1 MAAPHVAD
9 IGSLLRGIAPGEPCG
24 ANLEYDSAF
33 LELELV
39 VKGKPEVQYGETI
52 AAATLPDW
60 KSAKA
65 MALALFGRTIDLRV
79 AVMLARALLCVDG
92 LPGFATGL
100 QIVERMLEQYWGGL
114 HPQLDPADDNDP
126 VLRVNTL
133 AALCE
138 TGSVLRDLHDA
149 PLVES
154 RAHGRFSLRDVDLA
168 TGELDLPEDVEKPAL
183 ASIEAAFLDV
193 DLNELENMDQ
203 ALSDA
208 YRSSIRIEQVL
219 TENVGASHALDM
231 SALSRLLKRASDYV
245 HERLG
250 RRAGAADSEGAGAKF
265 SPAADRSNQAGAV
278 PALRR
283 GGVLSRDDLLAMID
297 EICSY
302 YQQYEPSSPVP
313 LLLQRA
319 RRLVNKSFL
328 EILEDLAP
336 DGLNQLHQTNLVK
349 RE

>member
-1 MAAPHVAD
+1 VAALYVVD
-9 IGSLLRGIAPGEPCG
+9 IGSLCRGITPDEPCG
-24 ANLEYDSAF
+24 VNLEYDPAF

-39 VKGKPEVQYGETI
+39 VKGKPEVQYGDTI
-52 AAATLPDW
+52 AAATPPDW
-60 KSAKA
+60 KLAKA

-92 LPGFATGL
+92 LAGFATGL

-114 HPQLDPADDNDP
+114 HPQLDPQDDNDP
-126 VLRVNTL
+126 ILRVNTL

-138 TGSVLRDLHDA
+138 TGCVLRDLHDA

-168 TGELDLPEDVEKPAL
+168 TGELDLPENVEKPAL

-245 HERLG
+245 QERRG

-265 SPAADRSNQAGAV
+265 SPAADRSNQAA
-278 PALRR
+278 PTLRR

-297 EICSY
+297 EICGY
-302 YQQYEPSSPVP
+302 YEQYEPSSPVP